1 MNALVKFAIFA
12 MVIALSSAA
21 DWPCPVEGLDFHGY
35 DIECQPKG
43 SVDSWQECGKLCND
57 LDECK
62 FWTLRNNDDI
72 CCLKSSDEFIIG
84 NNAAISGEKGCM

>member
-1 MNALVKFAIFA
+1 MNTIGKIAIFA

-35 DIECQPKG
+35 NIGCQFYI
-43 SVDSWQECGKLCND
+43 DSWQICGEMCNE

-62 FWTLRNNDDI
+62 FWTLRNNNE
-72 CCLKSSDEFIIG
+72 CCLKSSDEFLIS
-84 NNAAISGEKGCM
+84 NNEAISGEKGCA